1 MERAELEAIIEK
13 ARFDRVDKLDLQG
26 CEISTLP
33 ESIGSLSS
41 LTSLNL
47 YNNKLDTLPESLG
60 NLTNL
65 TRLNLGRNQ
74 LVTLPDSLNN
84 LSNLTS
90 LFLNDNRIENFP
102 KSLDGLFSLLKLFLK
117 GNMLTELP
125 DSIECLFSL
134 KELYLENNLLTAL
147 PNSISNLEN
156 LKELYLSDNPW
167 SDLSILYEI
176 YSLERVYCFGVL
188 LDRRYWTYSSE
199 WKAEWILNE
208 KNAATRDALIKHFGC
223 ENMID
228 KLYLFNIEALYQEIT
243 NPNNEFKLDLSKQKL
258 HKLSEDIGNL
268 TYLTEL
274 SLSENYLTIL
284 PESIGNLSKLRCLDL
299 SENPWEDLSNLQK
312 LSTLKHVYCFNVSL
326 PRRYW
331 TELSNWRSKWLLD
344 ENNVEIRRILI
355 ERLGYEKICQDL
367 DAIKLDAWREYSLL
381 KIDGVEARY
390 DRGRHKPTAREPMVL
405 LKMTCPST
413 GHIHI
418 LRVPPEMTSAEA
430 AITWVNHGI
439 HPDEFARQT

>member
-13 ARFDRVDKLDLQG
+13 AKYDRVDKLDLHG
-26 CEISTLP
+26 CDISVLP
-33 ESIGSLSS
+33 ESTGNLSS

-47 YNNKLDTLPESLG
+47 YDNKLDTLPESLG
-60 NLTNL
+60 NITNL

-74 LVTLPDSLNN
+74 LVTLPDSIIN

-90 LFLNDNRIENFP
+90 LFLNDNRIEILP
-102 KSLDGLFSLLKLFLK
+102 KALTGLSSLIKLFLK
-117 GNMLTELP
+117 GNMLTNLP
-125 DSIECLFSL
+125 DSLDRLVSL

-147 PNSISNLEN
+147 PNSISNLEH
-156 LKELYLSDNPW
+156 LKELYLSNNPW
-167 SDLSILYEI
+167 KDLSILNEI

-188 LDRRYWTYSSE
+188 LHHRYWTYASD

-208 KNAATRDALIKHFGC
+208 TNAATRHALVKQFGC
-223 ENMID
+223 ENLIK
-228 KLYLFNIEALYQEIT
+228 KLASFDT
-243 NPNNEFKLDLSKQKL
+243 NARRKKNADCTNEFKLDISNQQLYTLS
-258 HKLSEDIGNL
+258 HNIGDL
-268 TYLTEL
+268 TYLTKLNLEDNQL
-274 SLSENYLTIL
+274 TSL
-284 PESIGNLSKLRCLDL
+284 PKSIENLSRLKWLDI
-299 SENPWEDLSNLQK
+299 SGNPWEDLSALQK
-312 LSTLKHVYCFNVSL
+312 LTKLESVYCFNVSL

-331 TELSNWRSKWLLD
+331 TKLCNWQSKWLLD
-344 ENNVEIRRILI
+344 EDNAEIRRVLI

-367 DAIKLDAWREYSLL
+367 DAVNINVWKEYSLL
-381 KIDGVEARY
+381 KIDGVEAIY
-390 DRGRHKPTAREPMVL
+390 DEEGDEPIDREPMVL